1 MFYSTHNTKPGGT
14 PLSEVGK
21 YWVSPRLPKK
31 KKAKIAKRA
40 FDQKAFADFYLN
52 RTTPA
57 APEPAKCFEERRL
70 NTTIATPDAV
80 IRAGQVRRAEIQPA
94 WVPGPEQSVRPTMTS
109 EGIVAAAEK
118 ARSPMQAPPM
128 DPMAK
133 AIVDA
138 GRKRS
143 EPAPE
148 PTGLAAKIIRAGKL
162 RRGEEV

>member
-1 MFYSTHNTKPGGT
+1 MFYSTHNTNPGGT

-40 FDQKAFADFYLN
+40 FDQKGFADFYLN

-80 IRAGQVRRAEIQPA
+80 IRAGQVRRAEFQPA
-94 WVPGPEQSVRPTMTS
+94 WVPGPEQPVRLAMTAK
-109 EGIVAAAEK
+109 GIAAAVAK
-118 ARSPMQAPPM
+118 RDTPTSGTPM
-128 DPMAK
+128 DAT
-133 AIVDA
+133 ASAVIA
-138 GRKRS
+138 
-143 EPAPE
+143 
-148 PTGLAAKIIRAGKL
+148 AGKK
-162 RRGEEV
+162 RRNEV